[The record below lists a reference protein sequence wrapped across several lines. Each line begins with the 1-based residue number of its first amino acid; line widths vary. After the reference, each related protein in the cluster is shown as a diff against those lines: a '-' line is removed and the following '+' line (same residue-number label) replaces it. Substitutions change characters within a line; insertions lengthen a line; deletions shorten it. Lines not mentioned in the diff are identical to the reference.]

1 MNNEESK
8 KMNMEPEEEEA
19 ISFEEGAGIHLVP
32 AYLPY
37 TYWRIVE
44 ILRDYYNM
52 ELIKYRAYKEGR
64 YPGYKCRYALK
75 NKETGERIGGNI
87 HLDDLR
93 VFFARKEIPLKE
105 DDRNFKAYWF
115 LKIVDEIAKQQ
126 KLEKKSEK
134 GEEETGK

>member
-1 MNNEESK
+1 MDNEENK
-8 KMNMEPEEEEA
+8 KLNMEPEEDEV
-19 ISFEEGAGIHLVP
+19 IDLKGVTKVHLVP

-37 TYWRIVE
+37 TYFRIVE

-52 ELIKYRAYKEGR
+52 ELIRVRAYKEGR
-64 YPGYKCRYALK
+64 YPGYKCRYTLK

-93 VFFARKEIPLKE
+93 SFFARKEIPLKE
-105 DDRNFKAYWF
+105 EDRNIKAYWF
-115 LKIVDEIAKQQ
+115 LQIVDEIAKQQ
-126 KLEKKSEK
+126 KLQKESGK

>member
-1 MNNEESK
+1 MNNDENK
-8 KMNMEPEEEEA
+8 KLNMEPEEDEV
-19 ISFEEGAGIHLVP
+19 IGFKEGAKVHLVP

-37 TYWRIVE
+37 TYFRIVE

-52 ELIKYRAYKEGR
+52 ELVRCRAYKEGR

-93 VFFARKEIPLKE
+93 SFFARKEIPLKE
-105 DDRNFKAYWF
+105 EDRNIKAYWF
-115 LKIVDEIAKQQ
+115 LQIVKEIAKQQ
-126 KLEKKSEK
+126 ELQRETEK
-134 GEEETGK
+134 GEKETSK